1 MELGV
6 CCRNRGWTRWGCRQ
20 GDRGRQ
26 DVKLTAMFV
35 FLDENSSASLLI
47 RNQCLVVTD
56 NDKGQW
62 IEEADVRA
70 IDAGAALI
78 WR

>member
-1 MELGV
+1 
-6 CCRNRGWTRWGCRQ
+6 
-20 GDRGRQ
+20 
-26 DVKLTAMFV
+26 MFV